1 MSESKQNN
9 VKLYLSNKSAGSSKV
24 YARVKTWRGD
34 GPVSEGT
41 SERRRLCPGLWAG
54 ARDIHDPDLG
64 TDEKWQLWGHTTSVQ
79 LEEWRKGEDI
89 RMKRGGGHPGADS
102 LMWFAFRNK
111 PLWFL
116 SFLSFLGQS
125 YRFHCRAPHV
135 GFLCC
140 ALSTQSYFIYMILTQ
155 EQIPHLAAKHMLSVR
170 FPINHYNLPMS
181 PHAPRHAT
189 GIGI

>member
-54 ARDIHDPDLG
+54 ARDIHGPDLG

-89 RMKRGGGHPGADS
+89 RMKRGGGGIQGLTRLCGLHLETS
-102 LMWFAFRNK
+102 LFGFS
-111 PLWFL
+111 LFYL
-116 SFLSFLGQS
+116 SLARVTDFTAGRLMLASCVVLFQHS
-125 YRFHCRAPHV
+125 R
-135 GFLCC
+135 
-140 ALSTQSYFIYMILTQ
+140 ILFTWYLQ
-155 EQIPHLAAKHMLSVR
+155 KNRSLI
-170 FPINHYNLPMS
+170 
-181 PHAPRHAT
+181 
-189 GIGI
+189 